1 MGMRVGMNSGFSL
14 TALGSSEFAQACKT
28 EAIELQ
34 EVNSTEQ
41 NLKKLSMGRIHFY
54 LNDRLTDI
62 SKFPDIQ
69 RGMVTASN
77 NGHLGFTREGQ
88 DYPYLADFKNRFD
101 ATIRRMKDAGE
112 IGKIVERYLK

>member
-1 MGMRVGMNSGFSL
+1 
-14 TALGSSEFAQACKT
+14 
-28 EAIELQ
+28 
-34 EVNSTEQ
+34 
-41 NLKKLSMGRIHFY
+41 
-54 LNDRLTDI
+54 
-62 SKFPDIQ
+62 
-69 RGMVTASN
+69 MVTASN